1 MLRTEKRDKREKTST
16 RSHGFWFI
24 FFVESFLKRNLMYE
38 TFLKVKNATL
48 NDDKISFVSKFML
61 FLNGHRQ
68 KCEMILYD
76 DQRPE
81 E

>member
-1 MLRTEKRDKREKTST
+1 M
-16 RSHGFWFI
+16 H
-24 FFVESFLKRNLMYE
+24 E
-38 TFLKVKNATL
+38 TFLKIKNATL

-61 FLNGHRQ
+61 SLFLNGHRQ

-76 DQRPE
+76 RPE